1 MPVQRNFFKPH
12 VEILTGSLIYGSI
25 GVFLDRIDNM
35 SVGPI
40 LFSRLFFGLGMIFV
54 YLLLSKDL
62 GQLKL
67 KEKKKYLLLL
77 GLLNAVTGSC
87 YFSSIRYSGISVA
100 VLLLYTAPVYVS
112 LLAPS
117 VLGEKNVNKS
127 FLPLILA
134 LTGIIL
140 IARPGEVL
148 MSLDSDSNFQ
158 KGLFFGLISGLSFG
172 TTIITIRYLRH
183 DYSGIAQT
191 FWLTGTSI
199 LFMLPVALST
209 PLYLFA
215 ENLNTLILFG
225 FTITFAAI
233 IYLRGISGVRAQTGS
248 ILALVEPVSGIF
260 FDTAVL
266 KNPLHISTL
275 LGCAFIL
282 TAAYLTTRQDLK

>member
-1 MPVQRNFFKPH
+1 MPVQRNSFKPH
-12 VEILTGSLIYGSI
+12 VEIITGSLIYGSI

-35 SVGPI
+35 PVGPI

-67 KEKKKYLLLL
+67 KEKKRYLLLL

-134 LTGIIL
+134 VTGIIL
-140 IARPGEVL
+140 IARPGEIL

-172 TTIITIRYLRH
+172 MTIIIIRYLRH

-191 FWLTGTSI
+191 FWLTGISI
-199 LFMLPVALST
+199 LFMLPAALST

-282 TAAYLTTRQDLK
+282 TAAYLTTRQDRK

>member
-1 MPVQRNFFKPH
+1 MPVQRNSFKPH

-35 SVGPI
+35 PVGPI

>member
-1 MPVQRNFFKPH
+1 MPVQRDSCKPH
-12 VEILTGSLIYGSI
+12 LEIISGSLIYGSI

-35 SVGPI
+35 PVGPI

-62 GQLKL
+62 GQLEL
-67 KEKKKYLLLL
+67 KEKKRYLLLL
-77 GLLNAVTGSC
+77 GFLNAVTGSC

-134 LTGIIL
+134 VTGIIL
-140 IARPGEVL
+140 IARPGEIL

-172 TTIITIRYLRH
+172 MTIIIIRYLRH

-191 FWLTGTSI
+191 FWLTGISI
-199 LFMLPVALST
+199 LFMLPAALST

-215 ENLNTLILFG
+215 ENLNTLLLFG

-260 FDTAVL
+260 FDTVVL
-266 KNPLHISTL
+266 KNSLHISTL
-275 LGCAFIL
+275 IGCAFIL